1 MEYTSKIR
9 QIIQEYFNNIYPGHV
24 QKNFASWLSEKK
36 DREEKDKVLLEVW
49 NELQVEADASTEESL
64 KKLQSKI
71 NSGKQQT
78 RHLPVFRRLL
88 KIAAVFLLPLLS
100 VTATYLYMKNNI
112 PAEDVKFVEYI
123 VPNGET
129 GSLTLPDSSKVQ
141 LNSGSILIYPQHFG
155 KTRQVYLNGEA
166 YFSVAH
172 SDRQPFI
179 VTTGDWEVEV
189 LGTVF
194 NLSSY
199 IDSEKSSATLEQG
212 KICVRSKNNAPV
224 MLSAGE
230 QVTYDKI
237 SGSFEKQAVKVENV
251 TAWTKGNVLIQSMSM
266 EEIAKIIERRYA
278 MKVYLNLNR
287 HVNERITMKF
297 MDREDISEFMK
308 VLRCLVPNLRYK
320 IEDDKL
326 YIY

>member
-1 MEYTSKIR
+1 MSKTS
-9 QIIQEYFNNIYPGHV
+9 QIIEKYFSNIYPDHV
-24 QKNFASWLSEKK
+24 QKNFASWLNEKK
-36 DREEKDKVLLEVW
+36 DREEKDKILLEVW
-49 NELQVEADASTEESL
+49 NELQAEADASTEESF

-71 NSGKQQT
+71 SSKRQQT
-78 RHLPVFRRLL
+78 NKLQVFHRLL

-100 VTATYLYMKNNI
+100 IAGTYLYMKKNI
-112 PAEDVKFVEYI
+112 PAEDVKLLECI
-123 VPNGET
+123 VPSGET

-141 LNSGSILIYPQHFG
+141 LNSGSILIYPEHFD

-166 YFSVAH
+166 YFSVVH
-172 SDRQPFI
+172 NDKQPFI

-199 IDSEKSSATLEQG
+199 IDSESSSATLEQG
-212 KICVRSKNNAPV
+212 KICVRPKNGAPL
-224 MLSAGE
+224 MLSANE
-230 QVTYDKI
+230 QVIYDRI
-237 SGSFEKQAVKVENV
+237 SGLFEKQTVKVENV
-251 TAWTKGNVLIQSMSM
+251 TAWTKGNVFIQSMSI

-287 HVNERITMKF
+287 HTDDKITMKF
-297 MDREDISEFMK
+297 MDGEDITEFMK
-308 VLRCLVPNLRYK
+308 ILRYLVPDLRYR
-320 IEDDKL
+320 IENDKL